1 MRKSG
6 LVLALAAAAS
16 AQLTVLS
23 SPAFADDASASAGAS
38 VSTSAGTSSTSSST
52 STGTADQSK
61 ATTGWIVLGIGGAAT
76 ITGLVLDIVGANS
89 GSVSGQGGPGD
100 SGTTSNARTNLYWG
114 GTALIVAGIVTGVV
128 GGSMIVNA
136 NKSTDGTTPST
147 PPTRQEEDA
156 SNGSSDAVSKVA
168 SASLK
173 SAPAF
178 VVPVLGARF

>member
-6 LVLALAAAAS
+6 LVLALAAS
-16 AQLTVLS
+16 AQLTVFS
-23 SPAFADDASASAGAS
+23 SPAFADDTASAGAS
-38 VSTSAGTSSTSSST
+38 VSTSAGGSSS
-52 STGTADQSK
+52 SASSSGTADSSK
-61 ATTGWIVLGIGGAAT
+61 SSTGWIILGIGGAAT
-76 ITGLVLDIVGANS
+76 ITGIVLDIVGANS

-114 GTALIVAGIVTGVV
+114 GTALIVAGVVTGIV

-136 NKSTDGTTPST
+136 NKGSDTTPST
-147 PPTRQEEDA
+147 PPTRDEEDA
-156 SNGSSDAVSKVA
+156 SRGGADAVSKVA

-173 SAPAF
+173 SAPTF